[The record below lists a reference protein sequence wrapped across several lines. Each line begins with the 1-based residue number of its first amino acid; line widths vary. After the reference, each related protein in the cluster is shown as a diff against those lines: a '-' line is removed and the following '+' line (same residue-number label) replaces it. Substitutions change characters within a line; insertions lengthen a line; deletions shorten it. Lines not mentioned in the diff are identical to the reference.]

1 MNKGQERVK
10 TSFLD
15 AQGQV
20 ILWSEVGSGRIS
32 NSTKLFSK
40 VIVNCKYEKLKKWQH
55 LSLWGFFRRYGMGQL
70 TPQSMVESHRI
81 SNSSKLSHMS
91 LLPASMKRIG

>member
-20 ILWSEVGSGRIS
+20 TLWSVVVSGRIS
-32 NSTKLFSK
+32 NSTMLLSK
-40 VIVNCKYEKLKKWQH
+40 VIVNCKYEKDPIKK
-55 LSLWGFFRRYGMGQL
+55 S
-70 TPQSMVESHRI
+70 
-81 SNSSKLSHMS
+81 
-91 LLPASMKRIG
+91 

>member
-20 ILWSEVGSGRIS
+20 TLWSVVGSGRIS
-32 NSTKLFSK
+32 NSTKLLFK
-40 VIVNCKYEKLKKWQH
+40 VIVNCKYEKNSLKKAEKSGNT
-55 LSLWGFFRRYGMGQL
+55 LAFGDFSDAKRWG
-70 TPQSMVESHRI
+70 S
-81 SNSSKLSHMS
+81 
-91 LLPASMKRIG
+91 

>member
-20 ILWSEVGSGRIS
+20 TLWSVVGSGRIS
-32 NSTKLFSK
+32 NSTKLLFK
-40 VIVNCKYEKLKKWQH
+40 VIVNCKYEKDPFKKSCKSGNT
-55 LSLWGFFRRYGMGQL
+55 LAFGDFSDAKGWG
-70 TPQSMVESHRI
+70 S
-81 SNSSKLSHMS
+81 
-91 LLPASMKRIG
+91 